1 MDFILKVTGIKM
13 MAFEL
18 SDLIYLCMLLLTASR
33 TDYKERR
40 LLNIRRPIG
49 ELLQGSGQ
57 ELIKTK
63 KLKFELR

>member
-40 LLNIRRPIG
+40 LLNIRPVG
-49 ELLQGSGQ
+49 ELLQGPRQ